1 MTTVKL
7 DKEDC
12 IVSRDEKNDP
22 LLQIRNLAMHVARG
36 DEVVRAVDGIDLDVG
51 RGEIV
56 GLVGESGSGKTMTCR
71 SIMGLLPQ
79 GGTVL
84 HGEIRF
90 KARDLVQASD
100 RDMRD
105 IRGREIGIIF
115 QNPSSFL
122 NPVMRVGTQIVE
134 SVMLHHGK
142 TRQEA
147 KDEVIQLLLSLGLPG
162 PAAVFDYYP
171 HQLSGG
177 MRQRVMIAMAVA
189 CRPDLLI
196 GDECTT
202 ELDVTTQL
210 QILKLLKESVLSTG
224 SSLLLV
230 THNLG
235 VVAYMCD
242 TVYVMYAGKVVESAS
257 VYDLFDDPRHPYTVG
272 LLKSTLSIEE
282 GSGKPVSIKGSVADL
297 ANPPPGCR
305 FHPRCPSAMEQCK
318 NVMPESTAVGKRHT
332 VSCFLYG

>member
-12 IVSRDEKNDP
+12 IGCHDEKNDP

-51 RGEIV
+51 HGEIV

-90 KARDLVQASD
+90 KDRDLVQASD

-147 KDEVIQLLLSLGLPG
+147 KD
-162 PAAVFDYYP
+162 
-171 HQLSGG
+171 
-177 MRQRVMIAMAVA
+177 
-189 CRPDLLI
+189 
-196 GDECTT
+196 
-202 ELDVTTQL
+202 
-210 QILKLLKESVLSTG
+210 
-224 SSLLLV
+224 
-230 THNLG
+230 
-235 VVAYMCD
+235 
-242 TVYVMYAGKVVESAS
+242 
-257 VYDLFDDPRHPYTVG
+257 
-272 LLKSTLSIEE
+272 
-282 GSGKPVSIKGSVADL
+282 
-297 ANPPPGCR
+297 
-305 FHPRCPSAMEQCK
+305 
-318 NVMPESTAVGKRHT
+318 
-332 VSCFLYG
+332 